1 MHIGKVITLQSQQQ
15 TQHWKELGS
24 YFWQER
30 KMLGIV
36 TVSGLIY
43 NVGMLAGPW
52 FDGRLAQCLYDIVQG
67 KQSASDMYRLCLCY
81 LATILCVQGAR
92 YIKRLYVRKFA
103 NHVSLTMR
111 ARLYQNLVQMTKAAI
126 ARQDTGSLMTKVIAD
141 IDACVEGM
149 RKFTT
154 ELFDTGVVMVTYIAM
169 LLYYDW
175 RLTVLVLLFPPLAYL
190 LADRLRRHV
199 ARAAAQSKES
209 SGALTDG
216 TLDRLR
222 HAMTYRIYG
231 VEASQD
237 AHYETLLTD
246 YEKKQIR
253 SNLFETP
260 CSRSTAASRSA
271 ARS

>member
-1 MHIGKVITLQSQQQ
+1 
-15 TQHWKELGS
+15 
-24 YFWQER
+24 
-30 KMLGIV
+30 
-36 TVSGLIY
+36 
-43 NVGMLAGPW
+43 
-52 FDGRLAQCLYDIVQG
+52 
-67 KQSASDMYRLCLCY
+67 
-81 LATILCVQGAR
+81 
-92 YIKRLYVRKFA
+92 
-103 NHVSLTMR
+103 
-111 ARLYQNLVQMTKAAI
+111 
-126 ARQDTGSLMTKVIAD
+126 MTKVIAD

-154 ELFDTGVVMVTYIAM
+154 ELFDTGVVMVAYIAM
-169 LLYYDW
+169 LFYYDW
-175 RLTVLVLLFPPLAYL
+175 RLTMLVLLFPPLAYL

-199 ARAAAQSKES
+199 ARATAQSKES

>member
-52 FDGRLAQCLYDIVQG
+52 FDGQLAQCLYDIVQG
-67 KQSASDMYRLCLCY
+67 EQSASDMYRLCLCY

-111 ARLYQNLVQMTKAAI
+111 ARRGITRWPIISRRTVPWSSRAHPL
-126 ARQDTGSLMTKVIAD
+126 TGTSSAGSWIS
-141 IDACVEGM
+141 
-149 RKFTT
+149 
-154 ELFDTGVVMVTYIAM
+154 
-169 LLYYDW
+169 
-175 RLTVLVLLFPPLAYL
+175 
-190 LADRLRRHV
+190 
-199 ARAAAQSKES
+199 AAAT
-209 SGALTDG
+209 A
-216 TLDRLR
+216 
-222 HAMTYRIYG
+222 I
-231 VEASQD
+231 
-237 AHYETLLTD
+237 
-246 YEKKQIR
+246 
-253 SNLFETP
+253 
-260 CSRSTAASRSA
+260 CSTARM
-271 ARS
+271 